1 MERVMQ
7 PSRLRGHTL
16 TEILVAVGILAILA
30 CLAFAPASDML
41 DRLRSDQLRLQ
52 LHGAMNLARSTALD
66 RRQAVVACPSDDGR
80 TCGDNWGRGWLLLPE
95 RWRGAEVPTLEP
107 LAARVLDSH
116 HSLSAFATDGRPQ
129 VVFRANGRSA
139 GSNTRIIICQH
150 GQVHAE
156 VVVSNTGRVRS
167 RRSTAQASC

>member
-1 MERVMQ
+1 MERAMQ

-16 TEILVAVGILAILA
+16 TEVLIAVAILAILA
-30 CLAFAPASDML
+30 GLAFAPASDML

-80 TCGDNWGRGWLLLPE
+80 TCGDDWGRGWLLLPE
-95 RWRGAEVPTLEP
+95 RWRGAEVSAPEP
-107 LAARVLDSH
+107 LAARVLESH
-116 HSLSAFATDGRPQ
+116 YSLSAFATHGRPQ
-129 VVFRANGRSA
+129 IVFRANGRSA
-139 GSNTRIIICQH
+139 GSNTRIVICQH
-150 GQVHAE
+150 GQMRAE

-167 RRSTAQASC
+167 LRSTGQAPC

>member
-1 MERVMQ
+1 MQ

-16 TEILVAVGILAILA
+16 TEILVAVAVLAILA
-30 CLAFAPASDML
+30 GLAFAPASDML

-66 RRQAVVACPSDDGR
+66 RRQAVVACPSDDGH
-80 TCGDNWGRGWLLLPE
+80 TCGDDWGRGWLLLPE
-95 RWRGAEVPTLEP
+95 RWRGAEVSAPEP

-116 HSLSAFATDGRPQ
+116 YSLSAFATHGRPQ
-129 VVFRANGRSA
+129 IVFRANGRSA
-139 GSNTRIIICQH
+139 GSNTRIVICQR
-150 GQVHAE
+150 GQMRAE

-167 RRSTAQASC
+167 LRSTGQAPC